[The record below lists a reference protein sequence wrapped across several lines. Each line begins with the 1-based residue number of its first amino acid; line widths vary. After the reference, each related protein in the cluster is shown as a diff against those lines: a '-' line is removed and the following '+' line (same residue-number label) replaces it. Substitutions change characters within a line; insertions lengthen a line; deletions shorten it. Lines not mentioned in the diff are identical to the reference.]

1 MSLLSFRALR
11 YVLFG
16 YIQFVLI
23 LTVLRLAIP
32 NQSGLVGELTGFV
45 LALTV
50 AMFCV
55 VDARVLR
62 VRLPQSCHQM
72 FFLLWP
78 TALIYL
84 FWSRGYRG
92 LPWALLWLAT
102 FVPTLLLAFIFAMM
116 IAVILYRL

>member
-1 MSLLSFRALR
+1 VSLLSFRALR

-16 YIQFVLI
+16 SIHFVLI
-23 LTVLRLAIP
+23 LMVLRLAIP
-32 NQSGLVGELTGFV
+32 SRTGFVGELSGFV

-62 VRLPQSCHQM
+62 VRLPQSCHQV

-92 LPWALLWLAT
+92 LPWALLWLAS
-102 FVPTLLLAFIFAMM
+102 FVPTLLVAFLLAFLVA
-116 IAVILYRL
+116 AILYRV